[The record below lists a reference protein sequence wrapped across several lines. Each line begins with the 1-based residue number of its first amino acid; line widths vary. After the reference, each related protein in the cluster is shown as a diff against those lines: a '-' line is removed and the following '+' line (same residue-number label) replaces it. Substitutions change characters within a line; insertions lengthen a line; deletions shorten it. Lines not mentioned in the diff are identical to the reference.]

1 MGSISGQGIQIP
13 QGETTKTNQN
23 SLLINSDSPVPPN
36 PHSHH
41 QPQTTNLLACSGHF
55 TLTEFFNMW
64 SFVANFFKNRMFLR
78 FILEKKVKVK
88 VAQSCP
94 TLRSHGL
101 YSPWNSPGQNTGVGS
116 LSLLQGIFLTQ
127 ELNWSLLHCSR
138 ILYQLSSIPFDFLVV
153 RA

>member
-1 MGSISGQGIQIP
+1 M
-13 QGETTKTNQN
+13 
-23 SLLINSDSPVPPN
+23 
-36 PHSHH
+36 HSHH

-153 RA
+153 RAWHKIYHFNHFKEGSSSFTNTCYCLSFFKL